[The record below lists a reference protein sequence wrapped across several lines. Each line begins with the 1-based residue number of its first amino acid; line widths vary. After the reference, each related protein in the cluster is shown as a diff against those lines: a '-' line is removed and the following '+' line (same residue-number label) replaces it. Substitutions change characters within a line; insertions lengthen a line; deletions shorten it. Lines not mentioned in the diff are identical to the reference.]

1 MPADQGL
8 ESPNIP
14 DGTGEFLDAWLMLL
28 EKMVNPKNVL
38 ESPHILPNKPTSNF
52 KPFDSLKYLIQTHK
66 KAFEAVMK
74 IWGKK
79 PLAVY
84 GSRMTES
91 VLSILCHILRGEK
104 IIAEKLEKEKPA
116 EKPKLETTTEAASST
131 PVVPAQPA
139 PAAPVAAAAEPTW
152 NSSTPAEPDVNPEHL
167 QTLMDMGFPRERC
180 IEAINAVGGTLDA
193 ATDYLLNNP
202 LTPLQQSLS
211 SGFGPTGEQDD
222 LMRAIAMSLGE
233 NVIVSSDAT
242 ETPSA
247 GASETKEAEQN
258 KEEDEDMSSDE
269 QEALK
274 HQVID
279 TFTDTALSGCL
290 TLLDTLPETV
300 YRVTDLLMAVFNRN
314 GKEFKEKLLIE
325 LMNEV
330 KRSVEKLLEIAH
342 WVIHQ
347 RLSRKQ

>member
-1 MPADQGL
+1 MKYFC
-8 ESPNIP
+8 
-14 DGTGEFLDAWLMLL
+14 TGEFLDAWLMLL

-38 ESPHILPNKPTSNF
+38 ESPHILPSKASAGF
-52 KPFDSLKYLIQTHK
+52 KPFDSLKYLIRTHK

-79 PLAVY
+79 PLSVY

-104 IIAEKLEKEKPA
+104 IIAEKLEKEKP
-116 EKPKLETTTEAASST
+116 PPS
-131 PVVPAQPA
+131 
-139 PAAPVAAAAEPTW
+139 AAAADKNKETPKTEPSSAAVSADHS
-152 NSSTPAEPDVNPEHL
+152 SSTPAEPDLNPANLQNL
-167 QTLMDMGFPRERC
+167 QTLVDMGFPRERC

-202 LTPLQQSLS
+202 QSLQPTLS
-211 SGFGPTGEQDD
+211 SAGGFGPGSGEQDD

-233 NVIVSSDAT
+233 NVSTEGEAAPAAAASTDASKDSS
-242 ETPSA
+242 ES
-247 GASETKEAEQN
+247 
-258 KEEDEDMSSDE
+258 KEEEEEMSNDE

-274 HQVID
+274 QQVID

-300 YRVTDLLMAVFNRN
+300 YKVTDLLMAVFNRN
-314 GKEFKEKLLIE
+314 GMKFKEKLLTE
-325 LMNEV
+325 LMEEV
-330 KRSVEKLLEIAH
+330 KKSVQQLLDQASSG
-342 WVIHQ
+342 VSGKY
-347 RLSRKQ
+347 LSLIG